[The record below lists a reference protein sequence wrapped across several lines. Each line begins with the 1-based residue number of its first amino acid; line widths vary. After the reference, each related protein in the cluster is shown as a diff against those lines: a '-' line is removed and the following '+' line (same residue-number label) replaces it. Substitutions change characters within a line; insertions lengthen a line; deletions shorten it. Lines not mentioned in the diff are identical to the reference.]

1 MSVRIAGIDFDNVL
15 YDGDVDVL
23 YLTVGEPRPASDFDA
38 SPEGDYVRYDERG
51 GLFGVSIVNARRR
64 LEPER
69 KITITLRGPAS
80 GGSRLRRRPRPRVV
94 GRTKPRRVR

>member
-64 LEPER
+64 LERER
-69 KITITLRGPAS
+69 KITITLPAQ
-80 GGSRLRRRPRPRVV
+80 RVEV
-94 GRTKPRRVR
+94 LDFGDVLARA